1 MSTVA
6 VPVSDALRPFVD
18 GQVARRG
25 YRDAAEYFLSLAEA
39 DRLRDVRADLE
50 AKLAEAV
57 ATQSTPMT
65 ADDWADLRR
74 AGTSAVQ
81 GRSTP

>member
-25 YRDAAEYFLSLAEA
+25 HRDAAEYFLSLAEA

-57 ATQSTPMT
+57 ASPSSPMT
-65 ADDWADLRR
+65 SADWGELRR
-74 AGTSAVQ
+74 AGTAAVQ